1 MVQCLMPQLRPG
13 TAKYIFEINSSQMH
27 QSRNELVSPVLQH
40 RATYRKRTKKVFY
53 PPEGKWEGKQ
63 WTAMVDNMLYLI
75 PGRGGRLHFP
85 SSFSVKWGYMT
96 KIWPTECGRK

>member
-1 MVQCLMPQLRPG
+1 M
-13 TAKYIFEINSSQMH
+13 FH
-27 QSRNELVSPVLQH
+27 
-40 RATYRKRTKKVFY
+40 

-63 WTAMVDNMLYLI
+63 WTAMVDDMLYLI

-96 KIWPTECGRK
+96 KFWATECGRK